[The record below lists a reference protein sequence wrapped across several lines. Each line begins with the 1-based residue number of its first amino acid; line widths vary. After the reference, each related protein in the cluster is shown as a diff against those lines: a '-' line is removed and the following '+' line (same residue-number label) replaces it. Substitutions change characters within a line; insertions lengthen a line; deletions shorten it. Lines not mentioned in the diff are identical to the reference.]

1 MTALSVSRYGETR
14 RYAQC
19 WALSLLVHALGI
31 SAVVAL
37 VADLHVAPQPEP
49 FKWDVSVVERPMLQ
63 QPAKPIPSQVK
74 PTSPPPKPVQRQ
86 PVDPQPVMHSVQTV
100 QTMQQVVRQ
109 EIVREV
115 RPVAQAM
122 EQTVPV
128 ETQTVVSSEPY
139 PVRTEQASSAVG
151 EAPATSVSPA
161 ATPVTP
167 SVVSPQVVEATS
179 PPPVVQERTVVMD
192 NPLAAVEEL
201 LVRSAPA
208 TKPDFGWLA
217 DALWNRVE
225 QLKRY
230 PHIARMNRWEGK
242 VVLRGVVKADGQ
254 VVDLEI
260 AESSGY
266 SVLDRDALEIMKQ
279 ASPLKLK
286 HPLGQPQVVVQVPIS
301 YKLER

>member
-1 MTALSVSRYGETR
+1 VTALSVSRFGETR

-31 SAVVAL
+31 SAAVAL

-49 FKWDVSVVERPMLQ
+49 FKWDVSVVERPTLQ
-63 QPAKPIPSQVK
+63 QPAKAILPQVK
-74 PTSPPPKPVQRQ
+74 PTPPPPKPVQSQ
-86 PVDPQPVMHSVQTV
+86 PVDPRPVMQTVQSVQTV
-100 QTMQQVVRQ
+100 PQVVRQ

-115 RPVAQAM
+115 KPVAQAM

-128 ETQTVVSSEPY
+128 ETQSVVSSEPY
-139 PVRTEQASSAVG
+139 PVITKQAPPAVS
-151 EAPATSVSPA
+151 EAPASSVSPA

-167 SVVSPQVVEATS
+167 SVVSRPDLDATS
-179 PPPVVQERTVVMD
+179 PPPVLQEHTVVMD
-192 NPLAAVEEL
+192 NPVAAVEEL

-217 DALWNRVE
+217 EALWNRVE

-230 PHIARMNRWEGK
+230 PHVARMNRWEGK
-242 VVLRGVVKADGQ
+242 VVLRGVIKADGQ
-254 VVDLEI
+254 VVNLEI

>member
-1 MTALSVSRYGETR
+1 MTALSVSRFGETR

-31 SAVVAL
+31 SAALAL

-49 FKWDVSVVERPMLQ
+49 FKWDVSVVERPSPQ
-63 QPAKPIPSQVK
+63 QSDKPIPSHVK
-74 PTSPPPKPVQRQ
+74 PTPPPPKPVESQ
-86 PVDPQPVMHSVQTV
+86 PVDPQPVMQSVQTV
-100 QTMQQVVRQ
+100 QTVQRVVRQ

-115 RPVAQAM
+115 RPVAQPM
-122 EQTVPV
+122 QQTVPV
-128 ETQTVVSSEPY
+128 ETQPVVSSELY

-151 EAPATSVSPA
+151 EAPATSVSLA
-161 ATPVTP
+161 ATSVTP
-167 SVVSPQVVEATS
+167 SVVSRPVVESTS
-179 PPPVVQERTVVMD
+179 SLPVGQERTMDMD

-201 LVRSAPA
+201 LVRSGPA

-217 DALWNRVE
+217 EALWNRVE

-242 VVLRGVVKADGQ
+242 VVLRGVIKADGQ

>member
-1 MTALSVSRYGETR
+1 MTALSVSRFGETR

-31 SAVVAL
+31 SAAVAL

-49 FKWDVSVVERPMLQ
+49 FKWDVSIVERPMLQ

-74 PTSPPPKPVQRQ
+74 PTPPPPKPVESQ
-86 PVDPQPVMHSVQTV
+86 PVDPQPVMQMV
-100 QTMQQVVRQ
+100 QQVVRQ

-122 EQTVPV
+122 PQTVPV
-128 ETQTVVSSEPY
+128 ETHSVVSSEPY
-139 PVRTEQASSAVG
+139 PVRTEQASPMVS
-151 EAPATSVSPA
+151 EAPVTSVSPA
-161 ATPVTP
+161 ATPATP
-167 SVVSPQVVEATS
+167 SVVSRPVVEATS

-192 NPLAAVEEL
+192 NPLATVEEL

-208 TKPDFGWLA
+208 TKPDFSWLA
-217 DALWNRVE
+217 EALWNKVE

-242 VVLRGVVKADGQ
+242 VVLRGVIKADGQ

>member
-1 MTALSVSRYGETR
+1 MTALSLSRLGETR
-14 RYAQC
+14 QYARC
-19 WALSLLVHALGI
+19 WALSLLVHVLGI
-31 SAVVAL
+31 IAAVAL
-37 VADLHVAPQPEP
+37 VADLHLSPQPEP
-49 FKWDVSVVERPMLQ
+49 FKWNVSIVETPTPQ
-63 QPAKPIPSQVK
+63 QPDTPGSSQVNPAPAQPKPLETK
-74 PTSPPPKPVQRQ
+74 PTEQHPVVQPRQ
-86 PVDPQPVMHSVQTV
+86 TAKR
-100 QTMQQVVRQ
+100 VVRQ

-122 EQTVPV
+122 QQTVPV
-128 ETQTVVSSEPY
+128 ETHSVLSSEPD
-139 PVRTEQASSAVG
+139 PAMTEQASPAVS
-151 EAPATSVSPA
+151 EAPITSVSPA
-161 ATPVTP
+161 AMPATP
-167 SVVSPQVVEATS
+167 SVVSRPVVEGTS
-179 PPPVVQERTVVMD
+179 SAPVVQERTVVMD
-192 NPLAAVEEL
+192 NP
-201 LVRSAPA
+201 SAPA

-217 DALWNRVE
+217 EALWNRVE

-242 VVLRGVVKADGQ
+242 VVLRGVIKADGQ

>member
-1 MTALSVSRYGETR
+1 MTALSISRFGETR
-14 RYAQC
+14 QYAQC

-31 SAVVAL
+31 SAAVTL

-49 FKWDVSVVERPMLQ
+49 FKWDVSVVERPMPQ
-63 QPAKPIPSQVK
+63 QPAMPIPSQVK
-74 PTSPPPKPVQRQ
+74 PSPPPQKPVESR
-86 PVDPQPVMHSVQTV
+86 PVDPQPAMQTVQNVQTV
-100 QTMQQVVRQ
+100 QQVVQQ
-109 EIVREV
+109 EIVREA

-122 EQTVPV
+122 QRPVPV
-128 ETQTVVSSEPY
+128 ETHSVVSSEPY
-139 PVRTEQASSAVG
+139 PVRTEQASPSVS
-151 EAPATSVSPA
+151 EAPVPSVSPA

-167 SVVSPQVVEATS
+167 SVVSRTVVEATS
-179 PPPVVQERTVVMD
+179 SPPVVQERTVVMD

-201 LVRSAPA
+201 LVRSGPA

-242 VVLRGVVKADGQ
+242 VVLRGVIKADGQ
-254 VVDLEI
+254 VVNLEI

>member
-1 MTALSVSRYGETR
+1 VTALSVSRFGETR
-14 RYAQC
+14 QYVQC
-19 WALSLLVHALGI
+19 WALSLLVHAFGI
-31 SAVVAL
+31 SAAVAL

-49 FKWDVSVVERPMLQ
+49 FKWDVSVVERPMPQ
-63 QPAKPIPSQVK
+63 QPAKPMPSRAK
-74 PTSPPPKPVQRQ
+74 PTPPLQKPVESQ
-86 PVDPQPVMHSVQTV
+86 PVDSQPVIQTVPNVQTV
-100 QTMQQVVRQ
+100 KQVVRQ

-115 RPVAQAM
+115 RPVAQAI
-122 EQTVPV
+122 QQPVPV
-128 ETQTVVSSEPY
+128 ETHSAVSSEPY
-139 PVRTEQASSAVG
+139 PVMAEQASPEVS
-151 EAPATSVSPA
+151 EAPVTSVSPA

-167 SVVSPQVVEATS
+167 AVISHPVVEATS
-179 PPPVVQERTVVMD
+179 SPPVAQERTAVID
-192 NPLAAVEEL
+192 YPPAAVEGL
-201 LVRSAPA
+201 PVRSELA

-217 DALWNRVE
+217 EALWNRVE

-242 VVLRGVVKADGQ
+242 VVLRGVIKADGQ